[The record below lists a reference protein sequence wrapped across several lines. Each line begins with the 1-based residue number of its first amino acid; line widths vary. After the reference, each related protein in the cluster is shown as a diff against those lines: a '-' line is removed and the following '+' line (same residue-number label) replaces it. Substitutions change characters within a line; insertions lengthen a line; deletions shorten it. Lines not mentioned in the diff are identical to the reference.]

1 VSRLFGYATDARLA
15 LNGTTAAAA
24 GGGKR
29 VAYEFGFD
37 VVRLELDEVD
47 AEEGEERQFE
57 LEAFS
62 GDVSAH
68 VAATEEGLRALL
80 RGVEGEGADQDAR
93 PGGPWEPQLPQMK
106 GFIFHPRIFLDQAE
120 VHPPMVETDE
130 EDETDFWELI
140 LDDEDGSR
148 LMLRASEG
156 TVRTLQR
163 QIGEIMF
170 GA

>member
-1 VSRLFGYATDARLA
+1 
-15 LNGTTAAAA
+15 
-24 GGGKR
+24 
-29 VAYEFGFD
+29 
-37 VVRLELDEVD
+37 
-47 AEEGEERQFE
+47 
-57 LEAFS
+57 
-62 GDVSAH
+62 
-68 VAATEEGLRALL
+68 
-80 RGVEGEGADQDAR
+80 
-93 PGGPWEPQLPQMK
+93 
-106 GFIFHPRIFLDQAE
+106 
-120 VHPPMVETDE
+120 VETDE